1 MKKGGDKDDAK
12 AHTAIQYALWYDLLS
27 FIKRCT
33 DSWRLHFLPDLL
45 LFLFLLLLMIT
56 TSLISG
62 ILHTTQDDGLAP
74 QVSTDRLSGTIR

>member
-56 TSLISG
+56 TSYQRDSAHDAG
-62 ILHTTQDDGLAP
+62 
-74 QVSTDRLSGTIR
+74 